1 MNGSNP
7 TENRIS
13 WTALAL
19 NHCLRIHQSIKNMQI
34 RGDGREETYVK
45 GTVEDAQKLSDY
57 ISKKFGFPAKQ
68 LKSNRI
74 WKSNYWY
81 EQPIPKNNWE
91 KCSDQLEQAFTN
103 VADLYLKH
111 QRVWDNADQVEE
123 VEESDSDSEGSLAD
137 ETDLE
142 EIEW

>member
-45 GTVEDAQKLSDY
+45 GTVEDAQKLSNY

-111 QRVWDNADQVEE
+111 QRV
-123 VEESDSDSEGSLAD
+123 
-137 ETDLE
+137 
-142 EIEW
+142 